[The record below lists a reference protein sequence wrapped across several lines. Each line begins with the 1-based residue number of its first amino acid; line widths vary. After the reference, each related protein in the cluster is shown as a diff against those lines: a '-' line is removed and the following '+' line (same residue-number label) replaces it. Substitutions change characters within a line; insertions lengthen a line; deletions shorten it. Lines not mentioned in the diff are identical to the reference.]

1 MKSFEM
7 QGIISNMNTMEFEP
21 AELLVGISNDKLGRS
36 ISIGDEKTGITYQI
50 PFEPIAKY
58 LER

>member
-50 PFEPIAKY
+50 PFEPIAQF

>member
-50 PFEPIAKY
+50 PFEPIAQY